1 MDTASM
7 DTASDATSPPAAR
20 QPWYRRLYL
29 WVLVGIV
36 AGVLVGWR
44 WPGVGAAL
52 EPLGQTFVAA
62 LKMVIGPVIFLTVT
76 SGIAGADSLRRV
88 GRVGVKA
95 LLYFQAA
102 TLVSLGLGLLAAN
115 LFTPGAGVHA
125 DPTKIHVS
133 GTAGQLIQTGERQSA
148 WHFVS
153 DIVPASLLSPF
164 TTGNVLQIVF
174 VSIVLGI
181 ALKAVGPVGEPLVDG
196 LRRLSSVIFKVLG
209 YVMYAAPVGAFG
221 AMAYSIGTFGVG
233 TLLGLGKLVAVCY
246 GVSAF
251 FVVVVLGSVGLYLR
265 INIFRL
271 LGYFREE
278 LLVVL
283 GTSSSDPVLPRLMV
297 KLERLGVPGDIVGLT
312 VPTGYSFNMDGIAIY
327 LSVATLYIAQATDTP
342 LTLGMQLALLGVML
356 ITSKGSAGVT
366 GAGFVIL
373 AATLSVLGTLPA
385 AGIMLVFG
393 VDKFL
398 SECRALTNFCGN
410 TIASMIVA
418 RWEGRLDSAEV
429 RRRLAAKPGPAPA
442 EVPEPQPEEIA
453 L

>member
-1 MDTASM
+1 
-7 DTASDATSPPAAR
+7 
-20 QPWYRRLYL
+20 
-29 WVLVGIV
+29 
-36 AGVLVGWR
+36 
-44 WPGVGAAL
+44 
-52 EPLGQTFVAA
+52 
-62 LKMVIGPVIFLTVT
+62 
-76 SGIAGADSLRRV
+76 
-88 GRVGVKA
+88 
-95 LLYFQAA
+95 
-102 TLVSLGLGLLAAN
+102 
-115 LFTPGAGVHA
+115 
-125 DPTKIHVS
+125 VS
-133 GTAGQLIQTGERQSA
+133 GAAGQLIQTGERQSA

-385 AGIMLVFG
+385 AGIMLG
-393 VDKFL
+393 
-398 SECRALTNFCGN
+398 
-410 TIASMIVA
+410 
-418 RWEGRLDSAEV
+418 V
-429 RRRLAAKPGPAPA
+429 RRRTSSSPSAAR
-442 EVPEPQPEEIA
+442 
-453 L
+453 